1 VGGKY
6 GDSPP
11 YFINYTN
18 SFEENYYDI
27 PNYDDSDFIRLYY
40 SLVSYI
46 PFDCI
51 TQTKKRYYKNFK
63 ITLEKAKKEKDV
75 SKRNCNYIV

>member
-1 VGGKY
+1 MY
-6 GDSPP
+6 GESPP

-27 PNYDDSDFIRLYY
+27 SNYDDSDFIRLYY
-40 SLVSYI
+40 SLISYI

-51 TQTKKRYYKNFK
+51 TITKKRYYKNFK
-63 ITLEKAKKEKDV
+63 KTTEKVKKEMEI
-75 SKRNCNYIV
+75 SKWNCNYFV